1 MTHGNITI
9 ESLAVPG
16 LKFIIDE
23 TGKLIETNWP
33 EHYGISEDV
42 IEREKAL
49 LFDSKGRLDFAKAVT
64 AYKAQK
70 QAYSDSCDREEGIE
84 VEYPEWPEELTSRHV
99 STGETTRMT
108 EPQINRFADSV
119 VHLWGNEK
127 AEKYRRF
134 KLGLLNKH
142 RQAME
147 DARQRSG
154 IADIALELGRI
165 DGIHNALAVAIARC
179 PVRSIG
185 DVQIKLKMVSSEIWY
200 EMIALEDVDF
210 CELIAGSIH
219 RQQGK

>member
-1 MTHGNITI
+1 MTNEAIKI

-16 LKFIIDE
+16 LKFAIDE
-23 TGKLIETNWP
+23 TCKLIETNWP
-33 EHYGISEDV
+33 EHYGINEDV

-49 LFDSKGRLDFAKAVT
+49 LFDSEGRLDFTKAVT

-119 VHLWGNEK
+119 VHLWGSEK

-134 KLGLLNKH
+134 KLALLNRH

-147 DARQRSG
+147 DARQQSG
-154 IADIALELGRI
+154 IADITRELGRI
-165 DGIHNALAVAIARC
+165 DGIHNALAIAIARC
-179 PVRSIG
+179 PVSSIKG
-185 DVQIKLKMVSSEIWY
+185 VQIKLKMVSSEIWP
-200 EMIALEDVDF
+200 EMIALEDIDF
-210 CELIAGSIH
+210 CELIAESIAA
-219 RQQGK
+219 